1 MGVIEQSTG
10 NAMNGLKVIA
20 LVLVVAALAAL
31 RLRMGH
37 EPERGAQASE
47 ASYT

>member
-1 MGVIEQSTG
+1 V
-10 NAMNGLKVIA
+10 
-20 LVLVVAALAAL
+20 AAL